1 MLSLEAKH
9 ISLLQTWVAGHLPKK
24 IHPKG
29 GRPPVLRDTDLV
41 TLLIWNTLILRQKT
55 LKGLWRCSTVHLTA
69 EFPRLPSYPA
79 FVAQCHRVLPHLWT
93 LLQELLCA
101 DQMRIVDSTMLPVCK
116 IHRADRHK
124 VAKIVASF
132 GKNHQGWH
140 YGFKLHTSVTLDGK
154 LCDIFFTPASEY
166 DAQVLPE
173 LVDHRT
179 LLVIG
184 DTHYGASVM
193 LEETRKKA
201 PALIVL
207 SPPFPKQK
215 KKLIA
220 RWQKIALDWRSKIET
235 VFDRLKEH
243 LHLVSSFPRSINGYL
258 LHYISVLLGYQILAL
273 SCAV

>member
-9 ISLLQTWVAGHLPKK
+9 ISLLRTWVADHLPKK
-24 IHPKG
+24 PSLTG
-29 GRPPVLRDTDLV
+29 GRPPILTDADVV
-41 TLLIWNTLILRQKT
+41 TLLAWNTLVLQQKT
-55 LKGLWRCSTVHLTA
+55 LKGLWRCAQIHLAA
-69 EFPRLPSYPA
+69 EFPHLPTYSP
-79 FVAQCHRVLPHLWT
+79 FVAHCHRVLPHLHA
-93 LLQELLCA
+93 LLQELLCNSPI
-101 DQMRIVDSTMLPVCK
+101 RIVDSTMLPVCK

-124 VAKIVASF
+124 VAKLVASF

-179 LLVIG
+179 RLVIG
-184 DTHYGASVM
+184 DTLYGASVM
-193 LEETRKKA
+193 VEETRKKS
-201 PALIVL
+201 PGLLVL

-215 KKLIA
+215 KKILA
-220 RWQKIALDWRSKIET
+220 RWQTIALDWRSKIET

-258 LHYISVLLGYQILAL
+258 VHYLSVLLGYQILAL
-273 SCAV
+273 SCA